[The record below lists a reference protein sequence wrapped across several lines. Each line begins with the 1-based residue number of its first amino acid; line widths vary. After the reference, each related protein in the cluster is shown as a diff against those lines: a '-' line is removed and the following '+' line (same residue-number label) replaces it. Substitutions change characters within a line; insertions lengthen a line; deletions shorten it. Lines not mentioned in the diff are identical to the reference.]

1 MDNWI
6 IENDNLIAI
15 QELLLTY
22 EGKIDVMPIDP
33 PYNTDIEYIGY
44 KDSNFQNGWHSFMKP
59 RLEIAY
65 KLLSNK
71 GVMFIN
77 IDKNELVQLINLC
90 RSIFGEENVS
100 TMVWKKTNE
109 RFDKNRVEKP
119 LSNGARRTHEYV
131 VVCFKNKNI
140 ILNKVMQP
148 IWKGDHYEN
157 EEQPLETI
165 IDNMGT
171 TASAKDEIGELLGC
185 RTAFSTPKPMKM
197 IKEFIRAAS
206 NKQSIILDFFA
217 GSGTTGHAVL
227 DLNKE
232 DGGHRKVIL
241 ITNNESNIFRDV
253 TVPRI
258 QKAIVVNEYKDTF
271 KVKPLP
277 NYKGIIGMKID
288 VDMDRP
294 IGTEHP
300 KHPGIFYPINYG
312 YVQGI
317 LGGDDEE
324 QDVYVLEE
332 KNPIQHFTGR
342 VIAVVHR
349 FDDVEDK
356 WVAAPEGKSYTIE
369 EIKQAVAFQE
379 QFHNAEYVV

>member
-59 RLEIAY
+59 RLEVAY

-77 IDKNELVQLINLC
+77 IDENELFQLIELC
-90 RSIFGEENVS
+90 RSIFGEENIL
-100 TMVWKKTNE
+100 TMIWKKTNE

-119 LSNGARRTHEYV
+119 LSNGTRRTHEYI
-131 VVCFKNKNI
+131 VVCFKDKNT

-148 IWKGDHYEN
+148 IWMGDHYEN
-157 EEQPLETI
+157 EERPLETI
-165 IDNMGT
+165 IDDMGT
-171 TASAKDEIGELLGC
+171 TASAKDEIGDLLGC
-185 RTAFSTPKPMKM
+185 RKAFSTPKPMKM

-217 GSGTTGHAVL
+217 GSGTAGHAVM

-232 DGGHRKVIL
+232 DGGNRKFIL
-241 ITNNESNIFRDV
+241 ITNNENNIFRDV

-258 QKAIVVNEYKDTF
+258 QKAIVLNEYNDTF
-271 KVKPLP
+271 KVKPLS
-277 NYKGIIGMKID
+277 NYKAIIGMKIA

-324 QDVYVLEE
+324 QDVYVLGE

-356 WVAAPEGKSYTIE
+356 WVAAPEGRIYTIE

-379 QFHNAEYVV
+379 QFHKAEYIV